1 MTCIRLVL
9 RLLLLSFSSILEA
22 VSQDQTRRTNVV
34 LVIFDDL
41 RPVLGA
47 YGDFLASTPNLDA
60 FAQGSHVFTRAYSQ
74 VMNLGYIFHLKY

>member
-9 RLLLLSFSSILEA
+9 RLLLLSFFSLLEA
-22 VSQDQTRRTNVV
+22 VSQDRTRRSNVV

-47 YGDFLASTPNLDA
+47 YGDSLASTPHLDA

-74 VMNLGYIFHLKY
+74 VMVWGYIFNFKY